1 MTVKISRFSADLCD
15 WKNTHEPTAKKRLG
29 GKGAALV
36 KMALA
41 GLNVPPGF
49 TIWTNVCNEL
59 AACTDPDTY
68 DSKFAAMFAK
78 VQEHMGWLTE
88 KFGYTPLVSVRSGA
102 PVSMPGMM
110 DTILNV
116 GLTQSNISEWS
127 DRLGMRAAL
136 DSQRR
141 LIQMLGSTAYG
152 VPHEVFE
159 FQLAKLKK
167 ELCAKSDTDL
177 TAADLKIL
185 VLRYLKAFEE
195 NKGFAFPINDAN
207 EQLRAAIKAVF
218 DSWMNDRAVEY
229 RKLNNIDPAMG
240 TAVNVQAMV
249 FGNMGDDSGT
259 GVLFTRDPS
268 TGDKGVMGEFLQNA
282 QGEDVVAGI
291 RTPLP
296 LEEMA
301 KLDEKWQGT
310 LVEIIALCKQLET
323 SYRDMVDIEFTVQQG
338 ELFVLQ
344 SRVGKRSAR
353 AAFKI
358 AVDLVH
364 EQMITRDE
372 ALGRI
377 KREQF
382 KVMRRP
388 MLDPEFKTPPNVTG
402 LPACPGVV
410 TGKPVYSADDAVN
423 CSEPCI
429 LVTHETTPDD
439 IKGMAAAVGILT
451 QTGGATSHAA
461 VVARAMDKTCV
472 VGTTTLDI
480 AAMQKAGIT
489 KVTID
494 GSTGNVWFEVDVP
507 VIDSSEDPYLKT
519 VVDWAF
525 EKLNAFEGV
534 PVDMGEH
541 YRHHAVQ
548 AAYWW
553 GNAEASAAV
562 LDGLVKLCEQVDPFH
577 VILDI
582 RNPRGFMQQSDFGL
596 LSCFGQSEVDFWPTL
611 HQQLIERSH
620 KLLGLRLVVA
630 PDFPSTDS
638 LVAAGYGLETDP
650 LIIPAD
656 YAAFSV
662 LAG

>member
-1 MTVKISRFSADLCD
+1 MTSKISRFSADLCD
-15 WKNTHEPTAKKRLG
+15 WQNTHEPTAKKHLG

-49 TIWTNVCNEL
+49 TIWTDVCNEL
-59 AACTDPDTY
+59 TACTDPDAY

-116 GLTQSNISEWS
+116 GLTDDNFEEWAE
-127 DRLGMRAAL
+127 RLGRRAAL
-136 DSQRR
+136 DSFRR

-159 FQLAKLKK
+159 FQLAAAKKLYGVKDDT
-167 ELCAKSDTDL
+167 ELTEEMLDN
-177 TAADLKIL
+177 
-185 VLRYLKAFEE
+185 VQVRYLNAFKE
-195 NKGFAFPINDAN
+195 NRGFDFPTNDAN

-229 RKLNNIDPAMG
+229 RKLNKIDPAMG

-268 TGDKGVMGEFLQNA
+268 TGADTIMGEFLQNA

-291 RTPLP
+291 RTPRP
-296 LEEMA
+296 LHEMA
-301 KLDEKWQGT
+301 ELGSNWPSIHTEIYELCQKLEAMY
-310 LVEIIALCKQLET
+310 L
-323 SYRDMVDIEFTVQQG
+323 DMVDVEFTVQQS
-338 ELFVLQ
+338 ELFILQ

-358 AVDLVH
+358 ACDLVDLTW
-364 EQMITRDE
+364 IDRDD

-388 MLDPEFKTPPNVTG
+388 MLDPEFKLAPDVVG

-410 TGKPVYSADDAVN
+410 SGKPVFSSEDAVN

-472 VGTTTLDI
+472 VGCTALDI
-480 AAMQKAGIT
+480 NVAKLSK

-494 GSTGNVWFEVDVP
+494 GSTGNVWFDIDVP
-507 VIDSSEDPYLKT
+507 VIDSSEDPYLKQ

-548 AAYWW
+548 AAHWW
-553 GNAEASAAV
+553 GNATVSEAV
-562 LDGLVKLCEQVDPFH
+562 LDGLVKLCEQIDPFH
-577 VILDI
+577 VILDL
-582 RNPRGFMQQSDFGL
+582 RSPRSLMQPIDNGL
-596 LSCFGQSEVDFWPTL
+596 LSCFGQSEPDFWDTL
-611 HQQLIERSH
+611 RQQLIERAH
-620 KLLGLRLVVA
+620 KLAEMRLVL
-630 PDFPSTDS
+630 PDTLPDADT
-638 LVAAGYGLETDP
+638 LLEAGYGTVSDP
-650 LIIPAD
+650 LILPAD

-662 LAG
+662 LAE